1 MLKDARNEPV
11 STNNMRALD
20 YYEKALTQFQ
30 TYVGDPVET
39 IESALLEDPEIVLG
53 HAFRATMLMMMSE
66 RQYVTEIRKSVETA
80 EALSAKANE
89 RERGLTRAARQWL
102 EGDWRGASV
111 TWDKVL
117 ADYPRDALA
126 LQAGHLTD
134 FYLGDALNLR
144 DRVAR
149 ALPHWDESTPGYSYV
164 LGMHAFGL
172 EECNDYAKAEETG
185 RHALEL
191 EAKDGW
197 AIHAIAHVM
206 EMQARYD
213 EGIEF
218 LSSRQDEW
226 APDNGFAF
234 HNWWHLALYYLDRCD
249 YARALELYDNQI
261 NPEPTGMS
269 LQMLDASALLWRL
282 QLRDVDTGNRW
293 SQIADEWAKKVPEEN
308 GYYPFNDVHA
318 VMAFIYSGRDQEAQQ
333 VLKDLEHTVQT
344 NDGINSMMCR
354 EVGLPAA
361 RAFTAFAHDKYD
373 ETVDELMQVRTTA
386 NRFGGS
392 HAQRDILS
400 QTLIEAAIRSKQH
413 GLARNLVNERLA
425 WKPHS
430 PLAWTFKAK
439 ANRAANDVSGAK
451 FAEGE
456 VNKLLYKHKYKAA

>member
-1 MLKDARNEPV
+1 MLKDTRNEPV
-11 STNNMRALD
+11 STTNARALD
-20 YYEKALTQFQ
+20 YYETALTQFQ

-39 IESALLEDPEIVLG
+39 IELALQEDPGFVLG
-53 HAFRATMLMMMSE
+53 HAFRATMLLLMSE
-66 RQYVTEIRKSVETA
+66 RQYLPEIRKSIESAET
-80 EALSAKANE
+80 SPKNAND

-117 ADYPRDALA
+117 ADHPRDALA
-126 LQAGHLTD
+126 LQAGHLMD
-134 FYLGDALNLR
+134 FYLGDAVNLR

-164 LGMHAFGL
+164 LGMQAFGY
-172 EECNDYAKAEETG
+172 EECNDYAKAEQTG

-191 EAKDGW
+191 DAKDGW
-197 AIHAIAHVM
+197 AVHAVAHVL
-206 EMQARYD
+206 EMQTRFD

-218 LSSRQDEW
+218 LKSRENDW

-234 HNWWHLALYYLDRCD
+234 HNWWHLALYYLERCD
-249 YARALELYDNQI
+249 YGRALELYDTQV

-269 LQMLDASALLWRL
+269 LQMLDASALLWRIH
-282 QLRDVDTGNRW
+282 LRDVDTGNRW
-293 SQIADEWAKKVPEEN
+293 STLADEWLKKVPQEN
-308 GYYPFNDVHA
+308 GYYAFNDLHA
-318 VMAFIYSGRDQEAQQ
+318 LMALLNARRDQEAQQ
-333 VLKDLEHTVQT
+333 LLQDMEVTAQSDV
-344 NDGINSMMCR
+344 GINSMMSR

-361 RAFTAFAHDKYD
+361 RAFAAFAHGKYA
-373 ETVDELMQVRTTA
+373 EVVDDLMHVRTRA

-392 HAQRDILS
+392 HAQRDVLN

-413 GLARNLVNERLA
+413 GLAHNLVNERLA

-439 ANRAANDVSGAK
+439 ANHAADDVSGAK

-456 VNKLLYKHKYKAA
+456 ANKLLCNHNYKAA

>member
-1 MLKDARNEPV
+1 MLTDARNEPV
-11 STNNMRALD
+11 STENNRALEL
-20 YYEKALTQFQ
+20 YETALKQFQ

-39 IESALLEDPEIVLG
+39 IELALQEDPDFVLG

-66 RQYVTEIRKSVETA
+66 RQYVPEIANSVESA
-80 EALSAKANE
+80 EALSSISNE

-149 ALPHWDESTPGYSYV
+149 ALPHWDESTLGYSYV

-185 RHALEL
+185 RQALEL

-197 AIHAIAHVM
+197 AVHAIAHVM

-213 EGIEF
+213 DGIEF
-218 LSSRQDEW
+218 LSSRENDW

-249 YARALELYDNQI
+249 YARALNLYDYKI
-261 NPEPTGMS
+261 NPGPTDMS

-293 SQIADEWAKKVPEEN
+293 SQIADEWAKKTPEEN

-333 VLKDLEHTVQT
+333 VLKDLERTAQ
-344 NDGINSMMCR
+344 NNGGINGMMCR

-361 RAFTAFAHDKYD
+361 RAFTAFTQGKYAQ
-373 ETVDELMQVRTTA
+373 TVDELMYIRTKA

-439 ANRAANDVSGAK
+439 ANRAAEDIAGAK

-456 VNKLLYKHKYKAA
+456 VSKLLRGNKRRAA